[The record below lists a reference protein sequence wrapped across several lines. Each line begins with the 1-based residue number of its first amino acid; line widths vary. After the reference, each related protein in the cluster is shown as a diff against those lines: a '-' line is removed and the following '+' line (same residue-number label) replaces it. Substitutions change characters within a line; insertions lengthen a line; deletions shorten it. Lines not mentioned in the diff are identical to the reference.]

1 MRYHWR
7 DIPALLRTPTG
18 RLQLV
23 FSFWYKSWP
32 ILSRLARLY
41 RCTVVRN
48 TRIVAVVGSFGK
60 STTTRALLAA
70 LGLYVHPNL
79 GSTWNFKARAI
90 LRIRPGDRHAVI
102 EVGIDGPGQMAAFA
116 SIIRPNVAVVTSIGS
131 EHIRELGTLE
141 ATRAEKSEMVRILST
156 SGIAVLNGDD
166 PNVLW
171 MKSQTHARVITFGA
185 NKTNDVYASDITLD
199 WPNGTRFKLHIDG
212 ETRNLRIRLI
222 GKHMVYLILAAV
234 AVSIAEGF
242 TLDQVIPAL
251 EALPPTPGRMEPIK
265 LANGATILRD
275 DFKAG
280 LETIE
285 VALDLLSEIPTQR
298 RITVLGELSELQGSR
313 GMIYRPIGERVAK
326 AGSYALF
333 LGGKRNYRHFRAG
346 AIRGG
351 LRRTAIINARR
362 SVFRATEILRNSLKP
377 GDVVLIKGRDT
388 QRLERITL
396 ALAGRKVRCS
406 INFCDEKIRCEHCP
420 MLERGWN
427 GSKSI
432 I

>member
-1 MRYHWR
+1 
-7 DIPALLRTPTG
+7 
-18 RLQLV
+18 
-23 FSFWYKSWP
+23 
-32 ILSRLARLY
+32 
-41 RCTVVRN
+41 
-48 TRIVAVVGSFGK
+48 
-60 STTTRALLAA
+60 
-70 LGLYVHPNL
+70 
-79 GSTWNFKARAI
+79 
-90 LRIRPGDRHAVI
+90 
-102 EVGIDGPGQMAAFA
+102 MAAFA

-141 ATRAEKSEMVRILST
+141 ATRAEKSEMVRILSA

-222 GKHMVYLILAAV
+222 GKHMVYPILAAV

-242 TLDQVIPAL
+242 TLDQIIPAL
-251 EALPPTPGRMEPIK
+251 EALPPTPGRMEPIQ

-298 RITVLGELSELQGSR
+298 RITVLGELSELHGSR

-326 AGSYALF
+326 VGSYTLF
-333 LGGKRNYRHFRAG
+333 LGGKRNYRHFTAG

-362 SVFRATEILRNSLKP
+362 SVFRATEILRNNLKP

-427 GSKSI
+427 GSKSVI
-432 I
+432 